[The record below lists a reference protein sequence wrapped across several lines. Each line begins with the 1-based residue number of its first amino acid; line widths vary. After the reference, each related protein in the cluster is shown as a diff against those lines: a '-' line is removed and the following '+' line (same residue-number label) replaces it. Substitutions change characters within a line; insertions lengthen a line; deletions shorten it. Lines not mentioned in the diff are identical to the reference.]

1 MNKFIDSYISE
12 RLSND
17 FDFSKYVHVLP
28 SRRAVNYFKKQLS
41 LQTTSTIL
49 VPELFSIED
58 FITDIAQLE
67 IIDSLSL
74 AFQFYEIYEKIVP
87 ENERESFE
95 VVYNWSQVL
104 LQDFNEIDRY
114 LIDTDVF
121 FGNLSA
127 IKEIEHWSTTQQP
140 TEMLQK
146 YLHFWKLLPSYY
158 QAFSS
163 HLLNQGLAYQ
173 GLAYRYA
180 STKFPDFLKTLEK
193 KFVFLG
199 FNALNQAEQ
208 NIFQEVLDQDR
219 GEVIWD
225 IDAHF
230 LASPNFGVGKFI
242 QSYAQK
248 WNYYTKEEKSILPST
263 TRFCEAKKINYIAS
277 TKQVGQAKAV
287 ANVLQQM
294 NPQQIK
300 ETAVVLGDESLLPII
315 LNHLPKE
322 VEKVNITMGLP
333 LSQTPFASFFE
344 QVIQLQF
351 NAKETWFVKDILDL
365 LSHVV
370 VNYLFPVEAKSL
382 KEQLTKDKVFFLTT
396 DEVLQKITAESTFK
410 IFLRKLLSAENQN
423 SEVILLHFSWAM
435 EQVKA
440 HSKQVA
446 LFNEYAFHF
455 QEFFKRLLAQL
466 QRQNKAEELS
476 LGIFLQ
482 IYRDSISLENLDF
495 EGMPFEGLQIMG
507 MLETRLLDY
516 KYIVMTSVNEGVL
529 PSGKSVNSYIPFDL
543 KIAYGLPTYREKDS
557 VYAYHFFRLLQRAE
571 EAYFIY
577 NNDASGL
584 DKAEASRFLLQLKT
598 YLPEKHEFREHT
610 WTSPT
615 PILAQ
620 EALVIE
626 KTPEIIAQIKQLFSS
641 GISPSALLTYIRNP
655 IDFYKQYVH
664 GVREADAF
672 EEEIS
677 YRSYGNAVHLTLENL
692 YKKYLGK
699 EVDIAAIQQMK
710 KEYPELLQQAFVEEF
725 SAQGLGYG
733 SNLISTK
740 VASQQI
746 LRFLNSEEEF
756 LMRHSLAIVSLEANQ
771 RIEFKH
777 PEIDF
782 PVTIR
787 GTADRIDKVD
797 DQILRIID
805 YKTGKVEQREL
816 NLSTDFT
823 SLTEDIKYGKAFQV
837 LVYAL
842 FFEDEI
848 NKGKLLQSGILSF
861 KNLKDYYLWL
871 TIEKNNSISKEILAS
886 FKDELASLLNEIADI
901 NHPFEEK
908 TT

>member
-1 MNKFIDSYISE
+1 MNKFIDSYISDK
-12 RLSND
+12 LSND
-17 FDFSKYVHVLP
+17 FDFLKYVHVLP

-41 LQTTSTIL
+41 LQTTSSML

-58 FITDIAQLE
+58 FITEIAQLE
-67 IIDSLSL
+67 IINSLSL
-74 AFQFYEIYEKIVP
+74 AFQFYDVYEKIVP
-87 ENERESFE
+87 ENEKESFE

-146 YLHFWKLLPSYY
+146 YLHFWKLLPTYY
-158 QAFSS
+158 KAFSS
-163 HLLNQGLAYQ
+163 HLQKQGLAYQ

-180 STKFPDFLKTLEK
+180 STKFPDFLKASEK

-208 NIFQEVLDQDR
+208 NIFQEVLGQDK

-225 IDAHF
+225 IDDHF
-230 LASPNFGVGKFI
+230 LASTNFGVAKFI

-263 TRFCEAKKINYIAS
+263 NRFCEAKKINYIAS

-333 LSQTPFASFFE
+333 LSQTPFSSFFE
-344 QVIQLQF
+344 QVIQLQL

-370 VNYLFPVEAKSL
+370 VNYLFPVEAKTL

-396 DEVLQKITAESTFK
+396 DEVLQKTTAESTFK
-410 IFLRKLLSAENQN
+410 TFFGKLLSAENQN
-423 SEVILLHFSWAM
+423 SEVLLLHFSWAM

-440 HSKQVA
+440 QPKQVA

-466 QRQNKAEELS
+466 QRQNKAKELS

-529 PSGKSVNSYIPFDL
+529 PSGKNVNSYIPFDL

-571 EAYFIY
+571 QAYFIY

-598 YLPEKHEFREHT
+598 YLPEKHELQEHS

-677 YRSYGNAVHLTLENL
+677 YRSYGNAIHLTLENL
-692 YKKYLGK
+692 YKKYLDK

-710 KEYPELLQQAFVEEF
+710 KEYPEHLQQAFVEEF

-756 LMRHSLAIVSLEANQ
+756 LMHHSLAIFSLEAKQ
-771 RIEFKH
+771 LKEFKH

-816 NLSTDFT
+816 NLSADFT
-823 SLTEDIKYGKAFQV
+823 SLTGDIKYGKAFQV

-871 TIEKNNSISKEILAS
+871 TIEKNNTISKEILAS